1 MLGSPRK
8 SNGECAS
15 KKLGV
20 DFVRDGSL
28 PVHMD
33 EDTRDLIDRLGSELA
48 NVMEEA
54 SAAAALLR
62 SVHLGDLGETIE
74 TLACAAHECQALVG
88 AMRVLTLRSAE

>member
-20 DFVRDGSL
+20 DFVRDRSL
-28 PVHMD
+28 PVDMD
-33 EDTRDLIDRLGSELA
+33 EDARHLIDRLGSELA

-54 SAAAALLR
+54 SVAAALIR
-62 SVHLGDLGETIE
+62 SVPLGDLGATIE
-74 TLACAAHECQALVG
+74 ALACAANECQALVG
-88 AMRVLTLRSAE
+88 AMRVLIWRNAE